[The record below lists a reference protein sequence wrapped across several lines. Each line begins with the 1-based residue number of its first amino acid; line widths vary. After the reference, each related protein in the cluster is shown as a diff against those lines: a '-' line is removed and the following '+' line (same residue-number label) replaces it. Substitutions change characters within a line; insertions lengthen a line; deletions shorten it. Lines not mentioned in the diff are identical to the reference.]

1 MPWRGTLTEYHAFFH
16 KGMMVTLP
24 SLSSISNPLYG
35 MNIDHRHQLCEQFLG
50 WQCRI
55 RQHSVR
61 KQQGKP
67 PPGIRASVKLDG
79 EFTSQ
84 INTVIIKREPRDVIS
99 EFRFM
104 VQKTVDPQKIYENA
118 IKYLSEYYYQF
129 PKEFDHRFTAL
140 FSVDSELADR
150 IVAANDC
157 QLGFYQGNQRYTL
170 NCGAQCLDPSSDEY
184 QATYWHNHLFNP
196 SLPGVVKVVGFEPD
210 WENSLAEQTR
220 TAENAL

>member
-1 MPWRGTLTEYHAFFH
+1 
-16 KGMMVTLP
+16 
-24 SLSSISNPLYG
+24 
-35 MNIDHRHQLCEQFLG
+35 MNSDQRHQLCEQFLG

-79 EFTSQ
+79 DFAAQ
-84 INTVIIKREPRDVIS
+84 INTIINKRDPRDVIS

-104 VQKTVDPQKIYENA
+104 VQKTVDPQKVYDNA

-129 PKEFDHRFTAL
+129 PKEFDQRFTAL
-140 FSVDSELADR
+140 FSIDSELADR
-150 IVAANDC
+150 MVAANEC

-170 NCGAQCLDPSSDEY
+170 ICNAQFCDPASDEY

-196 SLPGVVKVVGFEPD
+196 SLPGAVKVVGFEAD
-210 WENSLAEQTR
+210 WDRSQGEQIR
-220 TAENAL
+220 TTENAV